1 MAPSWKRRSNLVKQP
16 VTGPEGKAA
25 ADKPAAD
32 PARAPF
38 AEALAM
44 NPLMAQSAAAMAT
57 ATAVGLTITSQF
69 ASAFFGALQSA
80 LETSKRLNSAQET
93 SGVAAPPEKTA
104 QTPAEPAPA
113 PKPRAPRQKTAG
125 APAAKVAK
133 ARTEPKA
140 QPKRTAKAK
149 PASKPA
155 AGAKT
160 EDLKKIKG
168 IGPKLEQVLQENGVS
183 RVAQIASWSED
194 DIAKFDEALGL
205 DGRIGRDDWVG
216 QARKLAE

>member
-1 MAPSWKRRSNLVKQP
+1 MVKQP
-16 VTGPEGKAA
+16 VNGHEEKAG

-80 LETSKRLNSAQET
+80 LEASKRV
-93 SGVAAPPEKTA
+93 SGTGEATEVVAPPQKAAEAPA
-104 QTPAEPAPA
+104 QPAPA
-113 PKPRAPRQKTAG
+113 PKPKAARQKPAG
-125 APAAKVAK
+125 TKAPKVAK
-133 ARTEPKA
+133 PAETEPKA

-149 PASKPA
+149 PAAKPA
-155 AGAKT
+155 ADARA

-168 IGPKLEQVLQENGVS
+168 IGPKLEQLLQENGVS
-183 RVAQIASWSED
+183 LIAQIAAWSEVD
-194 DIAKFDEALGL
+194 VAKFDETLGL